1 MEAHMFHAPL
11 RLALMLLLLS
21 PAISCNGGGSLEDDT
36 ADDDDTGDATPDPGP
51 PELAGWCDDQDPEF
65 SFFVTSMA
73 ALWALSGDDINDLE
87 GGFGGN
93 FGGLDGADA
102 ICQGIAAA
110 TGNGERTWRAFL
122 SATDDG
128 EGNPVHAI
136 ERIGDG
142 PWSDANGRLVASGI
156 EGLLADARPD
166 GDEQTINDLPDECG
180 VPLSALGDSHDVV
193 TASGTD
199 GMLFQDNLEATC
211 NDWTTS
217 DGSVGQS
224 QGGGPG
230 GGGGPLRCGH
240 SFPRQSGGPGG
251 NNGQQWLSDHP
262 LRGCGKGANL
272 IQNGPGEGN
281 CIGCSGG
288 YGALY
293 CFSL

>member
-1 MEAHMFHAPL
+1 MFHSPL

-21 PAISCNGGGSLEDDT
+21 LGVGCSAGGTLGDDPADG
-36 ADDDDTGDATPDPGP
+36 DDDTDEPTPDPGP
-51 PELAGWCDDQDPEF
+51 AELAGWCDEQDPEF

-73 ALWALSGDDINDLE
+73 ALWALSGDDISDLE

-93 FGGLDGADA
+93 FGGIAGADA

-110 TGNGERTWRAFL
+110 TGNGDRTWRAFL

-128 EGNPVHAI
+128 EGTPVHAI
-136 ERIGDG
+136 ERIGEG
-142 PWSDANGRLVASGI
+142 PWSDANGRLVASGLD
-156 EGLLADARPD
+156 GLLSGSRPD
-166 GDEQTINDLPDECG
+166 GDEQSTDDLPDECG
-180 VPLSALGDSHDVV
+180 VPLSALGDAHDVV
-193 TASGTD
+193 TASDTD
-199 GMLFQDNLEATC
+199 GMLFDDNLEATC

-217 DGSVGQS
+217 DGSVGES
-224 QGGGPG
+224 QGGGP

-240 SFPRQSGGPGG
+240 SFPRQSGG
-251 NNGQQWLSDHP
+251 NSGQHWMSDHP

-293 CFSL
+293 CFAL